1 MKKLH
6 SIELAANCIALLAPI
21 RLVVCLAERLAALLS
36 VSSAPFCGCISP
48 AGNP

>member
-21 RLVVCLAERLAALLS
+21 RLVGCLDKRLAALLS